1 MSTHAVGATVEARCG
16 NVPSAVLAVKAG
28 ACLAPLPA
36 IHAVTDDELVCV
48 LGPLPALTYPM
59 YLLVHKDLRNA
70 PRVAA
75 LFEFC
80 RRELKPVL
88 LTGKMRS
95 QVPRSVD

>member
-1 MSTHAVGATVEARCG
+1 M
-16 NVPSAVLAVKAG
+16 PSAVLAVKAG

-36 IHAVTDDELVCV
+36 IHAATDDELVCG
-48 LGPLPALTYPM
+48 LGPLPTLTYPM

-75 LFEFC
+75 LFC

-88 LTGKMRS
+88 LTGKTRS